1 MAAPSRAR
9 KGWTASRVRCVNYAI
24 KLLDE
29 TLAKVRADLYLSGD
43 DDTLRIAESSWS
55 AARSYLLLAP
65 GWLKAKRVEDEKKRE
80 RKRGA
85 GSGWGERGRG

>member
-29 TLAKVRADLYLSGD
+29 TLAKVRADLETSGD
-43 DDTLRIAESSWS
+43 ESTLQIAESSWS

-65 GWLKAKRVEDEKKRE
+65 RWLKAKRASDEQHRE
-80 RKRGA
+80 RKRG
-85 GSGWGERGRG
+85 RGGVWPRRD